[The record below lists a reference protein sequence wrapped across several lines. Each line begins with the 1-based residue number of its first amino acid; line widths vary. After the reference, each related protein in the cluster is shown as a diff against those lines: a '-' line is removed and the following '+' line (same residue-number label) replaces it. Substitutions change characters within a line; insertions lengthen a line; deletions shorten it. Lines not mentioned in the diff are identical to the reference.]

1 MSEPNHQKGLLRVM
15 IIGTAI
21 SFGAMAAI
29 VVSMKDFFRGNAA
42 LEFSYKTVVA
52 FVLGC
57 LAGWLFWKAVKR
69 WKAH

>member
-1 MSEPNHQKGLLRVM
+1 MGETNHQKGLLRVM
-15 IIGTAI
+15 VIGTSI

-52 FVLGC
+52 FLLGC
-57 LAGWLFWKAVKR
+57 VAGWLFWKFVKR
-69 WKAH
+69 KSN